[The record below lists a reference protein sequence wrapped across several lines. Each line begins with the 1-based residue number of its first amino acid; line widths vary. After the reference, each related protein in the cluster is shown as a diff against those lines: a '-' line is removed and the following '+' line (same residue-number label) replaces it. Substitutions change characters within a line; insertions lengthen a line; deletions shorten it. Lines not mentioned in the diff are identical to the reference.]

1 MPMKWAFFAPFQ
13 LIISGINIRRCP
25 SGGEARYILPTPP
38 EGLHVESGFAAE
50 DAGDML
56 AIFNVAYLGS

>member
-1 MPMKWAFFAPFQ
+1 MPF
-13 LIISGINIRRCP
+13 
-25 SGGEARYILPTPP
+25 GGVRQDNLAHPP
-38 EGLHVESGFAAE
+38 EGLHVKSGFAAE

>member
-1 MPMKWAFFAPFQ
+1 VGK
-13 LIISGINIRRCP
+13 I
-25 SGGEARYILPTPP
+25 ILPTP

-50 DAGDML
+50 DAGDLL

>member
-1 MPMKWAFFAPFQ
+1 
-13 LIISGINIRRCP
+13 LSLSIIFYIHHYRYQYPKKSF
-25 SGGEARYILPTPP
+25 GGEARLILPTP